1 MKNSIVRI
9 QKIELQNFKNVENG
23 IIEFKSNPKNE
34 NEYELKAEIIGIYGQ
49 NGSGKTAL
57 VNACDFIKKI
67 IDGESLPEDTI
78 NYINV
83 FSKTSSISFDFYIST
98 KKEKFLVN
106 YKVELEKFMDN
117 NVKISKE
124 IISYSKKKEKW
135 TNKVPII
142 CYNSNEEE
150 EFLTPKSKFNE
161 IVSEDKDNLVNI
173 KVAQKLAIEKNKSFI
188 FNEDVKEILRKSLKD
203 KEILTIIDILT
214 YFSRC
219 NFFVIKN
226 EHSGVISL
234 DYLLPFSFRLEEN
247 EEIASGDIAIGLNGP
262 NYIEKSLYY
271 IVNKI
276 VRQMNI
282 VLSKIVP
289 DLEIELHNYGKQI
302 NEKGKEIL
310 KVELL
315 YLESSIFL

>member
-117 NVKISKE
+117 NVKISK
-124 IISYSKKKEKW
+124 
-135 TNKVPII
+135 
-142 CYNSNEEE
+142 
-150 EFLTPKSKFNE
+150 
-161 IVSEDKDNLVNI
+161 
-173 KVAQKLAIEKNKSFI
+173 
-188 FNEDVKEILRKSLKD
+188 
-203 KEILTIIDILT
+203 
-214 YFSRC
+214 
-219 NFFVIKN
+219 
-226 EHSGVISL
+226 
-234 DYLLPFSFRLEEN
+234 
-247 EEIASGDIAIGLNGP
+247 
-262 NYIEKSLYY
+262 
-271 IVNKI
+271 
-276 VRQMNI
+276 
-282 VLSKIVP
+282 
-289 DLEIELHNYGKQI
+289 
-302 NEKGKEIL
+302 
-310 KVELL
+310 
-315 YLESSIFL
+315 